1 MTKGTTI
8 QCVSVVYSTQMK
20 HSYLRQLLSNYKA
33 VHPKELEQFMY
44 AKWSLFARCS
54 MHLQAWE
61 WACFGFKQAA
71 KGATGSS
78 PKGNPQST
86 RDCKKARPSPTE
98 AGWGGKGDVWGRMR
112 AIWQWLITFIL
123 MIQIWTPIYKQWTL
137 AFLSQDTWWEN
148 AKQRSLINDLRT
160 TLNLTMGQL
169 ELEFCHFPF
178 FKIITSQNLSENH

>member
-1 MTKGTTI
+1 MAVVGRSHATLCSLQGHCSKVVDYCSRVIVVTTRI
-8 QCVSVVYSTQMK
+8 TWVKYHMGKS
-20 HSYLRQLLSNYKA
+20 
-33 VHPKELEQFMY
+33 LESQKNWKLW
-44 AKWSLFARCS
+44 KWSLFARCS

-71 KGATGSS
+71 KGATGSI
-78 PKGNPQST
+78 PKGNPRST

-112 AIWQWLITFIL
+112 EIWQWLITFIL

-148 AKQRSLINDLRT
+148 AKQRSLIN
-160 TLNLTMGQL
+160 
-169 ELEFCHFPF
+169 E
-178 FKIITSQNLSENH
+178 S